1 MAVATRSLIPLISE
15 FIVNARPPDSARQRA
30 AAAVCDTIGV
40 ALAGAIEPA
49 ARIVRSVMDGGGRC
63 CVLGTSRRTGA
74 ADAALANG
82 VAAHALDFDDM
93 CFVSM
98 AHPSCALAPAGLA
111 AGELAG
117 ASGRAVLD
125 GYVVGFELEC
135 RLGMVMNPRHYHLR
149 GWHCTSSIGTIGAAA
164 AAARVLGLPHDATV
178 HALGIAASLACGLKE
193 NLGTM
198 VK

>member
-40 ALAGAIEPA
+40 ALAGAVEPA

-63 CVLGTSRRTGA
+63 CVLGTSRRTSA

-98 AHPSCALAPAGLA
+98 AHPSCALAPAALA
-111 AGELAG
+111 SAEWVDT
-117 ASGRAVLD
+117 SGRALLD
-125 GYVVGFELEC
+125 GYVAGFELEC
-135 RLGMVMNPRHYHLR
+135 RLGAVMNPRHYHSR
-149 GWHCTSSIGTIGAAA
+149 GWHCTSSIGTVGAAA
-164 AAARVLGLPHDATV
+164 AAARVMGLTHEQTA
-178 HALGIAASLACGLKE
+178 HAVGIAASLACGLKE
-193 NLGTM
+193 TLGR
-198 VK
+198 